1 MKGLKILIIADE
13 VWNDEIHGNNV
24 LSNWFNGFNAE
35 FAEIYCSPGS
45 PKNKCCENYFQLTDL
60 MMVKSLVG
68 KRAGRKFQISL
79 TEMQHE
85 NDTIHAEQMPIGFY
99 RFMKTIAGDGI
110 RSIRDMIWL
119 AGRYDKKAMLEF
131 INDLN
136 PDVVFCPRLLTPK
149 LLRLERTVRGMTD
162 APFVAFTADDEASLM
177 QVNYS
182 PVYWIRRLLFRRA
195 FQKHVKNYKHY
206 FTFSEE
212 QASDYTRDY
221 GVPATTLYKSGNFNG
236 EFVPKPFSPPVK
248 LVYAGRLY
256 CNRWKT
262 LAAIGNA
269 LDEINADGIKMT
281 LDIYTQEKP
290 TKSQLK
296 ALSPNDYLRI
306 NGSVRSDE
314 LVQIY
319 KKADIALHVESFDK
333 KYRYATRVSFSTKI
347 VDLMA
352 SSCAIMAICWEKHAG
367 YQYLKKHDAA
377 FCVPALDNIKS
388 KLHIIVNNP
397 DLIQHYAKMAWEC
410 GINNHNQS
418 IIQNKLKDVF
428 EDSINKYNN
437 KLYIK

>member
-1 MKGLKILIIADE
+1 MIMEKIKILIIADE
-13 VWNDEIHGNNV
+13 VWNDELYGNNV
-24 LSNWFNGFNAE
+24 LSNWFNGFSAE
-35 FAEIYCSPGS
+35 FAEIYGSPGT
-45 PKNKCCENYFQLTDL
+45 PKNHCCENYFQLTDL

-68 KRAGRKFQISL
+68 KRAGRKFHVSL
-79 TEMQHE
+79 AEMQHE
-85 NDTIHAEQMPIGFY
+85 NDTIHAEQMPTGFY
-99 RFMKTIAGDGI
+99 RFMKSIAGDGI
-110 RSIRDMIWL
+110 RTLRDIIWL
-119 AGRYDKKAMLEF
+119 VGRYDKKALQEF
-131 INDLN
+131 TNDFR
-136 PDVVFCPRLLTPK
+136 PDIVFCPRLLTPK

-177 QVNYS
+177 QVSNS

-195 FQKHVKNYKHY
+195 FRKHVRNYKHY

-221 GVPATTLYKSGNFNG
+221 GVPATTLYKSGNFDG

-269 LDEINADGIKMT
+269 LDEINANGIKMT
-281 LDIYTQEKP
+281 LEIYTQEKP
-290 TKSQLK
+290 TKTQLK
-296 ALSPNDYLRI
+296 ALSPNDYLCI
-306 NGSVRSDE
+306 NGGVKSDQ

-333 KYRYATRVSFSTKI
+333 KYRFATRVSFSTKI

-367 YQYLKKHDAA
+367 YQYLEKHDAA
-377 FCVPALDNIKS
+377 FCVSEYPGIKTEL
-388 KLHIIVNNP
+388 KRICENP
-397 DLIQHYAKMAWEC
+397 ELIKDYAQKAWDC
-410 GINNHNQS
+410 GRQNHRKEQ
-418 IIQNKLKDVF
+418 IQTQILKVF
-428 EDSINKYNN
+428 NSFMGEVS
-437 KLYIK
+437 